1 MSRALPLR
9 ARPPGTSRQ
18 VQSSRAV
25 ADVLSGAQSGC
36 CPAEAGKW
44 GFLQGRVENSK
55 AQTSK
60 VPVLHAPYPWKF
72 EAVLEVSG
80 DRQTSF
86 TPQVYKLYV
95 TL

>member
-9 ARPPGTSRQ
+9 ARPPGISRQ
-18 VQSSRAV
+18 VRSSRAV

-36 CPAEAGKW
+36 CPAEVGKW

-55 AQTSK
+55 AQASK
-60 VPVLHAPYPWKF
+60 VPVLHGPYPWKL

-80 DRQTSF
+80 DR
-86 TPQVYKLYV
+86 VA
-95 TL
+95 

>member
-1 MSRALPLR
+1 MSKALPLR
-9 ARPPGTSRQ
+9 ARPPGISRQ
-18 VQSSRAV
+18 VRSSGAV

-60 VPVLHAPYPWKF
+60 VPVLHASYPRKL
-72 EAVLEVSG
+72 EAVSEESG
-80 DRQTSF
+80 DRTSLDL
-86 TPQVYKLYV
+86 PPRVYKL
-95 TL
+95 

>member
-9 ARPPGTSRQ
+9 ARPPGISRQ
-18 VQSSRAV
+18 VRSSRAV